1 MEWLKLDEPLSERE
15 ITQVEDQLGL
25 KLPEDYVKWIR
36 QYEGPESDFVSVDV
50 NGEPHDVEGFYG
62 PESLVDE
69 MNLIFESREEYKGHG
84 IIIPFAIDSILSK
97 YCFFYP
103 KGSQEPSGVFFRS
116 RDVDLSDIFEGN
128 DIKKSLYISQTFQ
141 GFLDKLYIDEDWI

>member
-1 MEWLKLDEPLSERE
+1 M
-15 ITQVEDQLGL
+15 

-36 QYEGPESDFVSVDV
+36 RYEGPKCAFVGIDV
-50 NGEPHDVEGFYG
+50 NGESHDVEGFCD

-69 MNLIFESREEYKGHG
+69 MNLIFESREEYKAHG

-103 KGSQEPSGVFFRS
+103 QGRQEPSGVFFKP
-116 RDVDLSDIFEGN
+116 RDVDLSDIFGGN
-128 DIKKSLYISQTFQ
+128 DINESLYISRTFQ
-141 GFLDKLYIDEDWI
+141 GFLDKLYIDIQGC